1 MRSDDTAGYRALRAA
16 VDVPIALG
24 ENVHTIHRF
33 RDLLTAGAA
42 DILQPNVVRVGGI
55 TPFLEIAGLVE
66 ASPARLAPHLL
77 MEVSGQLALTLA
89 GETAVED
96 VEDADFTSLGLLAG
110 IGPLEQTGNVLRMR
124 DTPGLGLDFVQSLPS
139 ASDLSRPSI
148 RLENA

>member
-1 MRSDDTAGYRALRAA
+1 
-16 VDVPIALG
+16 
-24 ENVHTIHRF
+24 
-33 RDLLTAGAA
+33 
-42 DILQPNVVRVGGI
+42 
-55 TPFLEIAGLVE
+55 
-66 ASPARLAPHLL
+66 